1 MGLVW
6 IDPSTALRMTEGM
19 VESAGEYR
27 VVAVKVFCTSF
38 ASLVILS
45 EAKDLFTD
53 SGKHACFLCHS
64 SRPDYRLPTTDY

>member
-27 VVAVKVFCTSF
+27 AVAVKAFCVSSAF
-38 ASLVILS
+38 LLIVILS
-45 EAKDLFTD
+45 VVEGSNND
-53 SGKHACFLCHS
+53 SPKYAGCLYRS
-64 SRPDYRLPTTDY
+64 SRPDY